1 MPSARKVVSIFFF
14 VVLFVVQNS
23 ECKKFEINKFIEEHG
38 TCNGETPTLPLDWVP
53 NALAAAAK
61 CLDITDE
68 FCAKLCLAYNY
79 DGFIVNNKLD
89 TKWLKGKAND
99 LGVSKANEKSKDA
112 IVAAVDGCAKPN
124 PAYTRPTAKTE
135 SCPEWEKFDVCMDEA
150 FKVAC
155 KGKKGKGSDDFLN

>member
-38 TCNGETPTLPLDWVP
+38 TCNGETPTLPLDW
-53 NALAAAAK
+53 
-61 CLDITDE
+61 
-68 FCAKLCLAYNY
+68 CAKLCLAYNY